1 MAHDKTRA
9 EFEAR
14 KARALAMGSTK
25 RLAERKAAGHMN
37 ARERI
42 DALLDAGSF
51 VEHGLFARS
60 YRAED
65 AERSPA
71 DGVVAGFGE
80 IDRRPVA
87 VIAADFTTLG
97 ASSSRVMGKKTRH
110 VKGIAAEHGMP
121 VVFLGECS
129 GGRIPDL
136 MGSDGIGAAGD
147 ASFYDRARETPWVSA
162 ILGQSYGGSTW
173 YAMMSDAVIMRKGA
187 IMAVAS
193 PNVTSVATTES
204 VDLEELGG
212 WRMQTEVT
220 GQADLAVETD
230 RDALGAVARFLSY
243 LPSHAR
249 EAPPRAAVPAGS
261 DEASATLL
269 DLVPE
274 SRAKVYDVRK
284 VLEAVVDKGSLFQ
297 IKERFARVAV
307 TAFGRIDGWPI
318 GIVASNPLVKGG
330 ALDGDACDKIISFM
344 VLCDSFNVPIVQFAD
359 TPGFLVGVEGE
370 RRKLPSKI
378 MNYIQALEMTTVP
391 KFAVVMRKSY
401 GQAYLNMGGGKSDA
415 VAAWYSADVGFM
427 DPAVGV
433 NVVHGVR
440 QSDDPKRYAELAEKL
455 GRANSAYD
463 LAAPYFA
470 QAVIDPRE
478 TRHWLKRMLE
488 VHRKRPTGGVGRHRM
503 ATWPTKF

>member
-1 MAHDKTRA
+1 
-9 EFEAR
+9 
-14 KARALAMGSTK
+14 
-25 RLAERKAAGHMN
+25 
-37 ARERI
+37 
-42 DALLDAGSF
+42 
-51 VEHGLFARS
+51 
-60 YRAED
+60 
-65 AERSPA
+65 
-71 DGVVAGFGE
+71 VVAGFGE

-97 ASSSRVMGKKTRH
+97 ASSSRIMGKKTRH
-110 VKGIAAEHGMP
+110 VKKIAAEHGLP

-136 MGSDGIGAAGD
+136 MGSDGIGAAGEG
-147 ASFYDRARETPWVSA
+147 SFYNRARETPWVSA

-173 YAMMSDAVIMRKGA
+173 YAMMSDLVIMRKGA

-212 WRMQTEVT
+212 WRMQSEVT
-220 GQADLAVETD
+220 GQCDVAVDADL
-230 RDALGAVARFLSY
+230 DALKSVARFLSY
-243 LPSHAR
+243 LPSHAG

-261 DEASATLL
+261 DEAIANIL
-269 DLVPE
+269 DIVPE

-284 VLEAVVDKGSLFQ
+284 ALEVIVDKGSLYY
-297 IKERFARVAV
+297 IKERFAKVAV
-307 TAFGRIDGWPI
+307 TALARIDGWPI
-318 GIVASNPLVKGG
+318 GIIASNPLVKGG

-359 TPGFLVGVEGE
+359 TPGFLVGFEGE

-415 VAAWYSADVGFM
+415 LAAWYTADVGFM

-433 NVVHGVR
+433 NVVHGVK
-440 QSDDPKRYAELAEKL
+440 QSDDPKRFAQLADEL

-478 TRHWLKRMLE
+478 TRGWLKRMLSI
-488 VHRKRPTGGVGRHRM
+488 HRRRPSGGVGKHRM